1 MHVSFKRVSVH
12 VKWVLNRY
20 PKLCRESFEKKVERD
35 FDAAYNLYTE
45 WNCNWKRESENM
57 VRDGMFIALALYCL
71 KEGKYHA
78 FEFLLEKSN
87 NENTDFG
94 VRQFIYHLVNEEN
107 SENSGENIK
116 KAKELFEGIDSDK
129 TKCNCIPLI
138 IKWYLDKKKVPQCTN
153 FLKMALDNNNNLERT
168 FSLQKFLKF
177 ELIKKIK
184 ELTEKVNEEYLVELA
199 EAIPD
204 KNQQTLDWISENKKN
219 QSKRFSVARRKRA
232 ICTIT

>member
-1 MHVSFKRVSVH
+1 
-12 VKWVLNRY
+12 
-20 PKLCRESFEKKVERD
+20 
-35 FDAAYNLYTE
+35 
-45 WNCNWKRESENM
+45 M
-57 VRDGMFIALALYCL
+57 VRDGMFIALAIYCL
-71 KEGKYHA
+71 KEGKYHV
-78 FEFLLEKSN
+78 FEFLLEKSL

-94 VRQFIYHLVNEEN
+94 VHQFIYHLVNEES
-107 SENSGENIK
+107 SENSGEKIE
-116 KAKELFEGIDSDK
+116 KAKDLFEGIDSDK

-153 FLKMALDNNNNLERT
+153 FLKMVLDNNNNLERT

-204 KNQQTLDWISENKKN
+204 KNQQILDWISNNSKKKSQLHRN
-219 QSKRFSVARRKRA
+219 VQQKRNHR
-232 ICTIT
+232 CTIT